1 MGTLMPI
8 VVVKVSS
15 IVMTLLMIGVVG
27 VVIVVDRM
35 LAQAA
40 SVGASAVE

>member
-1 MGTLMPI
+1 MGTLVAI
-8 VVVKVSS
+8 CVVEVSS
-15 IVMTLLMIGVVG
+15 IVMTRLMLGVVG
-27 VVIVVDRM
+27 VVIVVERM